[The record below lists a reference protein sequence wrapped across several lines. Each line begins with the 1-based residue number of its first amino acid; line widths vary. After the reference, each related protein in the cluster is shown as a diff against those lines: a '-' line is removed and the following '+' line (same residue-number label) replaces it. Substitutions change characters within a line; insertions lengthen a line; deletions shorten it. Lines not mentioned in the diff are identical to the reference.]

1 MRPADECGARKTGNV
16 YVFPEGFGQVLL
28 GAIRQAR
35 QSSMYRPVEF
45 PLTLGRDFC
54 GEIVAKGV
62 KVKSDLKIGDTV
74 MGVVPPFQQGC
85 HAEFVSVSEG
95 LVRNKMFIDRC
106 SARKD
111 SRVVYDLHNARFI
124 DRFPISIETE

>member
-1 MRPADECGARKTGNV
+1 MFSWPVSSERTSAWRARVTLHLTI
-16 YVFPEGFGQVLL
+16 YIFPEGFGQVLL
-28 GAIRQAR
+28 GTIRQAR
-35 QSSMYRPVEF
+35 QLSLHKPVEF

-62 KVKSDLKIGDTV
+62 KVNSDLKIGDTV

-95 LVRNKMFIDRC
+95 LVWN
-106 SARKD
+106 
-111 SRVVYDLHNARFI
+111 
-124 DRFPISIETE
+124 